1 MIQNTKSKNQFTNQN
16 ALKIIPLGGQEEVG
30 RNMTVFEYE
39 DSIVIVDMGIQFPEE
54 NMPGIDYIIPNIDYL
69 KNKSKKIK
77 AVAFTHGHLD
87 HIGAAPILL
96 EKLGYPLIIG
106 RPLTL
111 ALIKDRMEDHQKGSS
126 KKLKLIEIKSINE
139 KVNLGKF
146 KIEFFEVEH
155 SIMDSMGVILKTPSA
170 TAIHMG
176 DWTIGADADPKKR
189 IPYEH
194 LAKLQKPTILLI
206 ESLGATNKK
215 PVSNEEEMWKNL
227 REILSNAK
235 GRIIIATFSSQI
247 ERIKGIISYA
257 EKINKKVA
265 LDGYS
270 MKKNVAIARKLGY
283 LKVAKDILIDIKK
296 INDYPDNKIVV
307 LCTGA
312 QGENRAVL
320 SRIVSNHHKY
330 IKLRKKDT
338 VVFSSSIV
346 PGNERSVQRLKD
358 SLYRQSDHVI
368 HNEIMNIHVSGHT
381 NIDSIKKVVRE
392 INPTYVLPVYANH
405 YFLKEAKK
413 IISEDNF
420 KANNIFILDNG
431 NIISFKNGNRPQIEK
446 HKADTSYVFID
457 GLGKTDLQEVV
468 LRDRRVLS
476 NDGIFVIIAVVD
488 SKTGKVV
495 GSPDIISRGFIHLD
509 TSKQLL
515 KDARKKTV
523 SIVEK
528 STGKDQIVNWNY
540 VKNNLR
546 ENLGNFLF
554 QKTKKRPMILP
565 VLIEV

>member
-1 MIQNTKSKNQFTNQN
+1 MLQNTKSKNQPTNQN
-16 ALKIIPLGGQEEVG
+16 VLKIIPLGGQEEVG

-39 DSIVIVDMGIQFPEE
+39 DSIVVVDMGIQFPEE

-69 KNKSKKIK
+69 KNKNKKIK

-126 KKLKLIEIKSINE
+126 KKLKFIEIKSINE

-146 KIEFFEVEH
+146 KLEFFEVEH
-155 SIMDSMGVILKTPSA
+155 SIMDSMGVVLKTPSA

-176 DWTIGADADPKKR
+176 DWTIGADDDSKQT
-189 IPYEH
+189 IPYDH
-194 LAKLQKPTILLI
+194 LAKLPRPTILLI

-215 PVSNEEEMWKNL
+215 PISTEEEMWKNL

-247 ERIKGIISYA
+247 ERIRGIISYS

-270 MKKNVAIARKLGY
+270 MKKNIAIARKLGY
-283 LKVAKDILIDIKK
+283 IKAAKDVIIDIKK
-296 INDYPDNKIVV
+296 INEYPDNKVVV

-312 QGENRAVL
+312 QGEDRAVL
-320 SRIVSNHHKY
+320 SRIVSNNHKY
-330 IKLRKKDT
+330 LKLRKKDT
-338 VVFSSSIV
+338 VVFSSSVV

-358 SLYRQSDHVI
+358 SLYRQSDNVI

-413 IISEDNF
+413 IISADNF
-420 KANNIFILDNG
+420 QANNIFILDNG
-431 NIISFKNGNRPQIEK
+431 NIINFENGNRPQIEK
-446 HKADTSYVFID
+446 NKADTSYVFID
-457 GLGKTDLQEVV
+457 GLGKTNLQEVV

-476 NDGIFVIIAVVD
+476 NDGIFVIIAIVN

-515 KDARKKTV
+515 RDARKKTV

-528 STGKDQIVNWNY
+528 NTGENKTTNWNY
-540 VKNNLR
+540 IKNNLKD
-546 ENLGNFLF
+546 NLGSFLF

-565 VLIEV
+565 VVIEV